1 MTVTP
6 VLVGLIGSALVLGA
20 VLGAMLGGI
29 AADRIGRKHAF
40 IVNMAIVVAGSVLC
54 AMSRDPSLIVVGQ
67 FLIGVGIGI
76 DFSPAGHTYRR
87 SHRARSRMTVAT
99 LALQS
104 VGMILA
110 AVVAIAIFRF
120 HPSAPDWLGT
130 GGLLAA

>member
-1 MTVTP
+1 
-6 VLVGLIGSALVLGA
+6 
-20 VLGAMLGGI
+20 
-29 AADRIGRKHAF
+29 
-40 IVNMAIVVAGSVLC
+40 
-54 AMSRDPSLIVVGQ
+54 
-67 FLIGVGIGI
+67 
-76 DFSPAGHTYRR
+76 
-87 SHRARSRMTVAT
+87 MTVAT